1 MKTVDLFEHLA
12 AQQARWEELAA
23 QGALPSV
30 DSCRNDGTR
39 RTPNKRRLLAN
50 AHERARAAGVEPFP
64 SNY

>member
-1 MKTVDLFEHLA
+1 MKTIAFDRYSDDVRARKARLALEGDLPDL
-12 AQQARWEELAA
+12 
-23 QGALPSV
+23 

-50 AHERARAAGVEPFP
+50 ADERARAAGAEPFP